1 MRPSSSSS
9 SGPRYDF
16 RDCFFPTCDPARS
29 WVTSDGMARLGGPTL
44 AIVDVSL
51 TDAELGPAVE
61 QRLAAAFG
69 DDAVGVNTWPDTRG
83 DLLTETDFFAAFLG
97 VFGVFVLVAS
107 GVVIAAALTAR
118 TVARRRRIGLYK
130 AIGGT
135 PAQITTALVV
145 EHLAVAL
152 GAGLLGWLAAT
163 RARATPRRR
172 FAQGDRHRRSDVRA
186 RELAAHA
193 VSLPAAS
200 SPS

>member
-1 MRPSSSSS
+1 
-9 SGPRYDF
+9 
-16 RDCFFPTCDPARS
+16 
-29 WVTSDGMARLGGPTL
+29 MARLGGPTL

-51 TDAELGPAVE
+51 ADGALGPAVE

-69 DDAVGVNTWPDTRG
+69 DDAVGVNTWLDTRG

-97 VFGVFVLVAS
+97 AFGVFVLVAS

-152 GAGLLGWLAAT
+152 AAGLLGCVAASVLA
-163 RARATPRRR
+163 P
-172 FAQGDRHRRSDVRA
+172 H
-186 RELAAHA
+186 LAVGSLRVIGTDGPTFEPANLLLTF
-193 VSLPAAS
+193 SLPAAS
-200 SPS
+200 